1 MSGKRRRSSR
11 ASPGSAGKKTT
22 TVARATTVSLEAV
35 QSDDAYSHWS
45 CPICMDVA
53 NDPVELDCAH
63 AFCRACVVAHLAGSS
78 ECPICRQS
86 GGTPRP
92 VADRAQREKVR
103 VRCSCGARRRLPPRA
118 APPPP
123 PRRAVRSAPLAGGAY
138 RAGASTP
145 KRRDHC
151 V

>member
-92 VADRAQREKVR
+92 VADRAQR
-103 VRCSCGARRRLPPRA
+103 
-118 APPPP
+118 AP
-123 PRRAVRSAPLAGGAY
+123 
-138 RAGASTP
+138 
-145 KRRDHC
+145 
-151 V
+151 